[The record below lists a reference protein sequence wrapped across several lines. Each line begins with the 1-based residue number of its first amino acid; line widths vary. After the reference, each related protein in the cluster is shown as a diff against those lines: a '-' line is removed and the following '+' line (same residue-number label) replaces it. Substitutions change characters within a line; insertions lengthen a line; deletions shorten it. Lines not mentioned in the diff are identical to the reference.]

1 MKLKTVFA
9 KFEYVIV
16 VEDDDTFPAVVARE
30 HLIEALRD
38 MGDGGV
44 YITVRDYTE
53 GSCKDWYSN
62 AIPYGGDGNTTT
74 GEHLARH
81 NAEVSGLSTRPP
93 CYRAGTNK
101 GEK

>member
-1 MKLKTVFA
+1 MKLKTVIA

-16 VEDDDTFPAVVARE
+16 VEDEDTFPAVVARE

-38 MGDGGV
+38 MGDGGAD
-44 YITVRDYTE
+44 ITVHDYTE

-81 NAEVSGLSTRPP
+81 NAG
-93 CYRAGTNK
+93 NK
-101 GEK
+101 RCEASD